1 MIKTF
6 AQSPSSI
13 VMIRP
18 HHFTVNA
25 ETAIDNAFQV
35 RKIPKEELGNLAY
48 QEISESAKILSNH
61 GIKVHMFENKNSRI
75 PDSVFPNNWFSTHP
89 GGHVAVYPMKAPS
102 RRLERRWDILEM
114 LKSKYK
120 VNDVIDYSG
129 LEYDNLFL
137 EGTGSMVLDH
147 LNRIAYAVESDRTNL
162 SVLERFCKDFNYE
175 PMTFSAEDENGVTV
189 YHTNI
194 LMCIGTEIALIG
206 LDMITNESRRQEI
219 FDQLKDSGRKVIA
232 LSNAQIIRFAGNA
245 IELQGRD
252 KSILVLSNNA
262 YGSLTN
268 EQISIISDSAI
279 LVPLEI
285 PTIELSGG
293 SVRCTI
299 ADIHLSPR
307 NHPTTNHEEC

>member
-1 MIKTF
+1 MSIF
-6 AQSPSSI
+6 SIQSASSI

-18 HHFTVNA
+18 HHFTVNL
-25 ETAIDNAFQV
+25 ETAVDNAFQL
-35 RKIPKEELGNLAY
+35 KEIPQKELNNLAY
-48 QEISESAKILSNH
+48 QEISLSAEILSSH
-61 GIKVHMFENKNSRI
+61 GIKIHMFEDKSFKI

-102 RRLERRWDILEM
+102 RRLERRWDVLEM
-114 LKSKYK
+114 LKLNYQ
-120 VNDVIDYSG
+120 VNDIIDYSG

-147 LNRIAYAVESDRTNL
+147 LNRIAYVVESERTNL
-162 SVLERFCKDFNYE
+162 IVLERFCKDFDYE
-175 PMTFSAEDENGVTV
+175 PIIFSAKDENGVIV

-206 LDMITNESRRQEI
+206 LDMITNESKRQEVL
-219 FDQLKDSGRKVIA
+219 DRLKHSGRKVIS
-232 LSNAQIIRFAGNA
+232 LSNDQIIRFAGNA
-245 IELQGRD
+245 IELQGKNKRILAIS
-252 KSILVLSNNA
+252 KSA
-262 YGSLTN
+262 YRSLTN
-268 EQISIISDSAI
+268 EQIALISNSVI

-307 NHPTTNHEEC
+307 VK

>member
-1 MIKTF
+1 MIKDS

-35 RKIPKEELGNLAY
+35 RKIPQEELGNLAY
-48 QEISESAKILSNH
+48 QEITEAAKILSNH

-89 GGHVAVYPMKAPS
+89 GGHVAVYPMKALS

-114 LKSKYK
+114 LKSKYQ
-120 VNDVIDYSG
+120 VNDIIDYSG
-129 LEYDNLFL
+129 LEHDNLFL

-147 LNRIAYAVESDRTNL
+147 LNRIAYAIESDRTNL
-162 SVLERFCKDFNYE
+162 NVLERFCKDFKYE
-175 PMTFSAEDENGVTV
+175 PMIFSAKDENGVTV

-194 LMCIGTEIALIG
+194 LMCIGTEIVLIG

-219 FDQLKDSGRKVIA
+219 FDQLKNSGRKVIA

-245 IELQGRD
+245 IELQGKD
-252 KSILVLSNNA
+252 QNILALSNNA

-268 EQISIISDSAI
+268 EQISIISDNVI
-279 LVPLEI
+279 LAPLEI

-299 ADIHLSPR
+299 ADIHLSQR
-307 NHPTTNHEEC
+307 V

>member
-1 MIKTF
+1 MSIKFIDTST
-6 AQSPSSI
+6 QSSSSI

-18 HHFTVNA
+18 HHFKINT
-25 ETAIDNAFQV
+25 ETEVDNAFQT
-35 RKIPKEELGNLAY
+35 KMTPKKELANLAY
-48 QEISESAKILSNH
+48 KEITKLAKILSSH
-61 GIKVHMFENKNSRI
+61 GIKVHMFEDKNTHT
-75 PDSVFPNNWFSTHP
+75 PDSVFPNNWFSTHQ
-89 GGHVAVYPMKAPS
+89 GGHIAVYPMKAPS

-120 VNDVIDYSG
+120 VNNIIDYSG

-147 LNRIAYAVESDRTNL
+147 LNHVAYVVESSRTNL
-162 SVLERFCKDFNYE
+162 LVLERFCKDFNYE
-175 PMTFSAEDENGVTV
+175 PIVFAAKDQNGITI

-194 LMCIGTEIALIG
+194 LMCIGTKIALIG
-206 LDMITNESRRQEI
+206 LDMITNELKRKVILDR
-219 FDQLKDSGRKVIA
+219 LKDSGRKVIV
-232 LSNAQIIRFAGNA
+232 LSNAQIICFAGNA
-245 IELQGRD
+245 IELKG
-252 KSILVLSNNA
+252 KEKNILALSQNA

-268 EQISIISDSAI
+268 EQISIISENVN
-279 LVPLEI
+279 LVPLQI

-307 NHPTTNHEEC
+307 VE

>member
-1 MIKTF
+1 MIKTST
-6 AQSPSSI
+6 QSPSSI

-18 HHFTVNA
+18 HHFTVNV
-25 ETAIDNAFQV
+25 ETAVDNAFQV
-35 RKIPKEELGNLAY
+35 KVTPSTKLANLAY
-48 QEISESAKILSNH
+48 QEISKSAEILSSH
-61 GIKVHMFENKNSRI
+61 GIKVHMFEDKNSQA

-89 GGHVAVYPMKAPS
+89 GGRVAVYPMKAPS

-114 LKSKYK
+114 LKSKYQ
-120 VNDVIDYSG
+120 VNNIIDYSG

-137 EGTGSMVLDH
+137 EGTGSMVFDH

-162 SVLERFCKDFNYE
+162 IVLERFCKDFNYK
-175 PMTFSAEDENGVTV
+175 PVIFSAKDENGVTV

-206 LDMITNESRRQEI
+206 FDMITNESRRKKVL
-219 FDQLKDSGRKVIA
+219 DQLKRSGRKVIA

-245 IELQGRD
+245 IELQG
-252 KSILVLSNNA
+252 KNKNILVLSNNA
-262 YGSLTN
+262 YGALTN
-268 EQISIISDSAI
+268 EQISIISDSVI

-307 NHPTTNHEEC
+307 VE

>member
-1 MIKTF
+1 MSSSSI
-6 AQSPSSI
+6 QSASSI

-18 HHFTVNA
+18 HHFTVNL
-25 ETAIDNAFQV
+25 ETAVDNAFQL
-35 RKIPKEELGNLAY
+35 KEIPQKELNNLAY
-48 QEISESAKILSNH
+48 QEISVSAEILSSH
-61 GIKVHMFENKNSRI
+61 GIKIHMFEDKSFKI

-114 LKSKYK
+114 LKLNYQ
-120 VNDVIDYSG
+120 VNDIIDYSG

-147 LNRIAYAVESDRTNL
+147 RNRIAYVVESDRTNL
-162 SVLERFCKDFNYE
+162 IVLERFCKDFDYE
-175 PMTFSAEDENGVTV
+175 PIIFSAKDKNGVTV

-206 LDMITNESRRQEI
+206 LDMITNESKRQEVH
-219 FDQLKDSGRKVIA
+219 DRLKHSGRKVIS
-232 LSNAQIIRFAGNA
+232 LSNDQIIRFAGNA
-245 IELQGRD
+245 IELQGKNKRILAIS
-252 KSILVLSNNA
+252 KSA
-262 YGSLTN
+262 YRSLTN
-268 EQISIISDSAI
+268 EQIALISNSVI

-307 NHPTTNHEEC
+307 VK

>member
-1 MIKTF
+1 MIRISNQ
-6 AQSPSSI
+6 APSSI

-35 RKIPKEELGNLAY
+35 RKMPQEELGNLAY
-48 QEISESAKILSNH
+48 QEISKSAEILSNH

-75 PDSVFPNNWFSTHP
+75 PDSVFPNNWLSTHP
-89 GGHVAVYPMKAPS
+89 GGHVAVYPMKSLS

-114 LKSKYK
+114 LKSKYQ
-120 VNDVIDYSG
+120 VNDIIDYSG

-147 LNRIAYAVESDRTNL
+147 LNRIAYAIESDRTNL
-162 SVLERFCKDFNYE
+162 TVLERFCKDFNYE

-206 LDMITNESRRQEI
+206 LDMITNESRRHEI
-219 FDQLKDSGRKVIA
+219 LDRLKDSGRKVIA
-232 LSNAQIIRFAGNA
+232 LSNTQIIRFAGNA

-252 KSILVLSNNA
+252 KSILALSNNA

-307 NHPTTNHEEC
+307 NDPTAKHE

>member
-1 MIKTF
+1 
-6 AQSPSSI
+6 
-13 VMIRP
+13 MIRP
-18 HHFTVNA
+18 HHFTVNL
-25 ETAIDNAFQV
+25 ETAVDNAFQL
-35 RKIPKEELGNLAY
+35 KEIPQKELNNLAY
-48 QEISESAKILSNH
+48 QEISVSAEILSSH
-61 GIKVHMFENKNSRI
+61 GIKIHMFEDKSFKI

-114 LKSKYK
+114 LKLNYQ
-120 VNDVIDYSG
+120 VNDIIDYSG

-147 LNRIAYAVESDRTNL
+147 LNRIAYVVESERTNL
-162 SVLERFCKDFNYE
+162 IVLERFCKDFNYE
-175 PMTFSAEDENGVTV
+175 PIIFSAKDENGVTV

-194 LMCIGTEIALIG
+194 LMCIGTEISLIG
-206 LDMITNESRRQEI
+206 LDMITNESKRQEVL
-219 FDQLKDSGRKVIA
+219 DRLKHSGRKVIS
-232 LSNAQIIRFAGNA
+232 LSNDQIIRFAGNA
-245 IELQGRD
+245 IELQGKNKRILAIS
-252 KSILVLSNNA
+252 KSA
-262 YGSLTN
+262 YCSLTN
-268 EQISIISDSAI
+268 EQIALISNSVI

-307 NHPTTNHEEC
+307 VK

>member
-1 MIKTF
+1 
-6 AQSPSSI
+6 
-13 VMIRP
+13 
-18 HHFTVNA
+18 
-25 ETAIDNAFQV
+25 
-35 RKIPKEELGNLAY
+35 
-48 QEISESAKILSNH
+48 
-61 GIKVHMFENKNSRI
+61 
-75 PDSVFPNNWFSTHP
+75 
-89 GGHVAVYPMKAPS
+89 MKAPS

-120 VNDVIDYSG
+120 VKHIIDYSG

-147 LNRIAYAVESDRTNL
+147 INRVAYAIESDRTNL
-162 SVLERFCKDFNYE
+162 IVLERFCKDFNYK
-175 PMTFSAEDENGVTV
+175 PMTFSAEDENGITV

-206 LDMITNESRRQEI
+206 LDMITNESRRQKI

-232 LSNAQIIRFAGNA
+232 LSNDQIIRFAGNA
-245 IELQGRD
+245 IELKGRD
-252 KSILVLSNNA
+252 KNILALSNNA
-262 YGSLTN
+262 YSSLTN
-268 EQISIISDSAI
+268 EQISIISNSAI

-307 NHPTTNHEEC
+307 NHL

>member
-1 MIKTF
+1 MIKTSY
-6 AQSPSSI
+6 QSPSSI

-35 RKIPKEELGNLAY
+35 RKITQKELGNSAY
-48 QEISESAKILSNH
+48 QEITEAAKILSNH
-61 GIKVHMFENKNSRI
+61 GIKVHMFENKNSQI

-120 VNDVIDYSG
+120 VNHIIDYSG
-129 LEYDNLFL
+129 LEHDNLFL

-147 LNRIAYAVESDRTNL
+147 INRVAYAIESDRTNL
-162 SVLERFCKDFNYE
+162 IVLERFCKDFNYE
-175 PMTFSAEDENGVTV
+175 PMVFSAKDENGVTV

-206 LDMITNESRRQEI
+206 LDMITNESRRQKI
-219 FDQLKDSGRKVIA
+219 FDHLKDSGRKVIA

-245 IELQGRD
+245 IELQGGD
-252 KSILVLSNNA
+252 KRILALSNNA
-262 YGSLTN
+262 YSSLTN
-268 EQISIISDSAI
+268 EQISIISNSAI

-299 ADIHLSPR
+299 ADIHLLPR
-307 NHPTTNHEEC
+307 NHL

>member
-6 AQSPSSI
+6 ARSPSSI

-35 RKIPKEELGNLAY
+35 RKMPQEEVGNLAY
-48 QEISESAKILSNH
+48 QEISKSAEILSNH
-61 GIKVHMFENKNSRI
+61 GIKVHIFENKNTRI

-114 LKSKYK
+114 LKSKYQ
-120 VNDVIDYSG
+120 VNDIIDYSG

-147 LNRIAYAVESDRTNL
+147 PNQIAYAIESDRTNL
-162 SVLERFCKDFNYE
+162 TVLERFCNDFNYE
-175 PMTFSAEDENGVTV
+175 PITFSAEDENGVTV

-219 FDQLKDSGRKVIA
+219 LDQLKRSGRKVIA
-232 LSNAQIIRFAGNA
+232 LSNTQIIRFAGNA
-245 IELQGRD
+245 IELQGKD
-252 KSILVLSNNA
+252 KIILALSNNA

-307 NHPTTNHEEC
+307 NDPATKHE

>member
-1 MIKTF
+1 MKIS
-6 AQSPSSI
+6 AQSSSSI

-35 RKIPKEELGNLAY
+35 RKMPQEELGNLAY
-48 QEISESAKILSNH
+48 QEISKSAEILSNH

-75 PDSVFPNNWFSTHP
+75 PDSVFPNNWLSTHP
-89 GGHVAVYPMKAPS
+89 GGHVAVYPMKALS

-114 LKSKYK
+114 LKSKYQ
-120 VNDVIDYSG
+120 VNDIIDYSG

-147 LNRIAYAVESDRTNL
+147 LNRIAYAIESDRTNL
-162 SVLERFCKDFNYE
+162 TVLERFCKDFNYE

-219 FDQLKDSGRKVIA
+219 LDRLKHSGRKVIA
-232 LSNAQIIRFAGNA
+232 LSNTQIIRFAGNA

-252 KSILVLSNNA
+252 KSILALSNNA

-307 NHPTTNHEEC
+307 NDPTAKHE

>member
-1 MIKTF
+1 
-6 AQSPSSI
+6 
-13 VMIRP
+13 
-18 HHFTVNA
+18 
-25 ETAIDNAFQV
+25 
-35 RKIPKEELGNLAY
+35 
-48 QEISESAKILSNH
+48 
-61 GIKVHMFENKNSRI
+61 MFECENSQI

-89 GGHVAVYPMKAPS
+89 GGHVAVYPMKALS

-120 VNDVIDYSG
+120 VNNIIDYSG
-129 LEYDNLFL
+129 LEYDDLFL

-147 LNRIAYAVESDRTNL
+147 LNRIAYVAESDRTNL
-162 SVLERFCKDFNYE
+162 IVLERFCKDFNYE
-175 PMTFSAEDENGVTV
+175 PMTFSAEDENGVTI

-206 LDMITNESRRQEI
+206 LDMITNKSRRYEI
-219 FDQLKDSGRKVIA
+219 LDRLKNSGRKVIA
-232 LSNAQIIRFAGNA
+232 LNNSQIIRFAGNA
-245 IELQGRD
+245 IELKG
-252 KSILVLSNNA
+252 KNKNILVLSNNA
-262 YGSLTN
+262 YGALTN
-268 EQISIISDSAI
+268 EQISIISDSVI

-307 NHPTTNHEEC
+307 VE

>member
-1 MIKTF
+1 MIRNSTQ
-6 AQSPSSI
+6 ASSSI

-18 HHFTVNA
+18 HHFTVNV
-25 ETAIDNAFQV
+25 ETAVDNAFQANV
-35 RKIPKEELGNLAY
+35 TPQTELENIAY
-48 QEISESAKILSNH
+48 QEISESAEILSSH
-61 GIKVHMFENKNSRI
+61 GIKVHMFESKNSQI
-75 PDSVFPNNWFSTHP
+75 PDSVFPNNWFSTHSD
-89 GGHVAVYPMKAPS
+89 GHVAVYPMKAPS

-120 VNDVIDYSG
+120 VNDIIDYSG

-137 EGTGSMVLDH
+137 EGTGSMVFDH
-147 LNRIAYAVESDRTNL
+147 LNRIAYAIESDRTNL
-162 SVLERFCKDFNYE
+162 IVLERFCEDFNYE
-175 PMTFSAEDENGVTV
+175 PMIFSAKDENGVTV

-194 LMCIGTEIALIG
+194 LMCIGSEIALVG
-206 LDMITNESRRQEI
+206 LDMITSESSRHEI
-219 FDQLKDSGRKVIA
+219 LDQLKHSGRKVIA

-245 IELQGRD
+245 IELQGKD
-252 KSILVLSNNA
+252 KKILAISNNA

-268 EQISIISDSAI
+268 EQIAIISDSVM

-307 NHPTTNHEEC
+307 VE

>member
-1 MIKTF
+1 MIKTSE
-6 AQSPSSI
+6 QSSSSI

-18 HHFTVNA
+18 HNFTVNA
-25 ETAIDNAFQV
+25 ETAVDNAFQAKV
-35 RKIPKEELGNLAY
+35 IPKTEIANLAY
-48 QEISESAKILSNH
+48 QEISKSSEVLSSH
-61 GIKVHMFENKNSRI
+61 GIKVHMFEDKNSQI
-75 PDSVFPNNWFSTHP
+75 PDSVFPNNWFSTHS
-89 GGHVAVYPMKAPS
+89 GGRVAVYPMKAPS

-114 LKSKYK
+114 LKSKYQ
-120 VNDVIDYSG
+120 VNDIIDYSG

-147 LNRIAYAVESDRTNL
+147 VNRIAYAAKSDRTNL
-162 SVLERFCKDFNYE
+162 IVLERFCKDFNYE
-175 PMTFSAEDENGVTV
+175 PMVFSAKDENGVTV

-206 LDMITNESRRQEI
+206 LGMITNKLRRQEI
-219 FDQLKDSGRKVIA
+219 LDQLNHAGRKVIT
-232 LSNAQIIRFAGNA
+232 LSNAQINRFAGNA
-245 IELQGRD
+245 IELRGRD
-252 KSILVLSNNA
+252 KGILALSNNA

-268 EQISIISDSAI
+268 EQISIISDSVI

-299 ADIHLSPR
+299 ADIHLSSR
-307 NHPTTNHEEC
+307 VG

>member
-1 MIKTF
+1 MSIF
-6 AQSPSSI
+6 SIQSVSSI

-18 HHFTVNA
+18 HHFTVNL
-25 ETAIDNAFQV
+25 ETAVDNAFQL
-35 RKIPKEELGNLAY
+35 KEIPQKELNNLAY
-48 QEISESAKILSNH
+48 QEISVSAEILSSH
-61 GIKVHMFENKNSRI
+61 GIKIHMFEDKSFKI

-114 LKSKYK
+114 LKLNYQ
-120 VNDVIDYSG
+120 VNDIIDYSG

-147 LNRIAYAVESDRTNL
+147 LNRIAYVVESERTNL
-162 SVLERFCKDFNYE
+162 IVLERFCKDFNYE
-175 PMTFSAEDENGVTV
+175 PIIFSAKDENGVTV

-194 LMCIGTEIALIG
+194 LMCIGTEISLIG
-206 LDMITNESRRQEI
+206 LDMITNESKRQEVL
-219 FDQLKDSGRKVIA
+219 DRLKHSGRKVIS
-232 LSNAQIIRFAGNA
+232 LSNDQIIRFAGNA
-245 IELQGRD
+245 IELQGKNKRILAIS
-252 KSILVLSNNA
+252 KSA
-262 YGSLTN
+262 YCSLTN
-268 EQISIISDSAI
+268 EQIALISNSVI

-307 NHPTTNHEEC
+307 VK

>member
-1 MIKTF
+1 MIRNSI
-6 AQSPSSI
+6 QSPSSI

-18 HHFTVNA
+18 HHFSINV
-25 ETAIDNAFQV
+25 ETAVDNAFQV
-35 RKIPKEELGNLAY
+35 KVTPSTKLANLAY
-48 QEISESAKILSNH
+48 QEISKSAEILSSH
-61 GIKVHMFENKNSRI
+61 GIKVHMFEDKNSQA

-89 GGHVAVYPMKAPS
+89 GGRVAVYPMKAPS

-114 LKSKYK
+114 LKSKYQ
-120 VNDVIDYSG
+120 VNNIIDYSG

-137 EGTGSMVLDH
+137 EGTGSMVFDH

-162 SVLERFCKDFNYE
+162 IVLERFCKDFNYK
-175 PMTFSAEDENGVTV
+175 PVIFSAKDENGVTV

-206 LDMITNESRRQEI
+206 FDMITNESRRKKVL
-219 FDQLKDSGRKVIA
+219 DQLKRSGRKVIA
-232 LSNAQIIRFAGNA
+232 LSNSQIICFAGNA
-245 IELQGRD
+245 IELQGND
-252 KSILVLSNNA
+252 KNILALSNNA

-268 EQISIISDSAI
+268 EQISIISDSVI

-307 NHPTTNHEEC
+307 VE

>member
-1 MIKTF
+1 MSSSLI
-6 AQSPSSI
+6 QSASSI

-18 HHFTVNA
+18 HHFTVNL
-25 ETAIDNAFQV
+25 ETAVDNAFQL
-35 RKIPKEELGNLAY
+35 KEIPQKELNHLAY
-48 QEISESAKILSNH
+48 QEISVSAEILSSH
-61 GIKVHMFENKNSRI
+61 GIKIHMFEDKSFKI

-114 LKSKYK
+114 LKSKYQVK
-120 VNDVIDYSG
+120 DIIDYSG

-147 LNRIAYAVESDRTNL
+147 LNRIAYAAESERTNL
-162 SVLERFCKDFNYE
+162 FVLERFCKDFNYD
-175 PMTFSAEDENGVTV
+175 PMIFSAKDENGVTI

-206 LDMITNESRRQEI
+206 LDMITNESKKQAILER
-219 FDQLKDSGRKVIA
+219 LKHSGRKVIT
-232 LSNAQIIRFAGNA
+232 LTNEQIIRFAGNA
-245 IELQGRD
+245 IELQGGD
-252 KSILVLSNNA
+252 KNILALSNNA
-262 YGSLTN
+262 YASLTN
-268 EQISIISDSAI
+268 EQISILSDSVI
-279 LVPLEI
+279 LVPIKI

-307 NHPTTNHEEC
+307 IE

>member
-1 MIKTF
+1 MIRAF
-6 AQSPSSI
+6 SQSSSSI

-18 HHFTVNA
+18 HHFTVNV
-25 ETAIDNAFQV
+25 ETAVDNAFQAKV
-35 RKIPKEELGNLAY
+35 APQTELANLAY
-48 QEISESAKILSNH
+48 QEISESAKILSSY
-61 GIKVHMFENKNSRI
+61 GVKVHISEDKNSHI

-114 LKSKYK
+114 IKSKYH
-120 VNDVIDYSG
+120 VNDIIDYSG
-129 LEYDNLFL
+129 LEHDNLFL

-147 LNRIAYAVESDRTNL
+147 LNHIAYAIESNRTNL
-162 SVLERFCKDFNYE
+162 IVLERFCKDFNYE
-175 PMTFSAEDENGVTV
+175 PMIFTAKDENGVTI

-194 LMCIGTEIALIG
+194 LMCLGTEIALIG

-219 FDQLKDSGRKVIA
+219 LDRLKHSGRKIIA
-232 LSNAQIIRFAGNA
+232 LSNAQIISFAGNA
-245 IELQGRD
+245 IELQGKD
-252 KSILVLSNNA
+252 TSILALSNNA

-268 EQISIISDSAI
+268 EQISIISDSVN

-307 NHPTTNHEEC
+307 VE